1 MDVCQRQVFPEDVL
15 HALATLETFR
25 HLAAAGID
33 NELGL
38 EAGTIRQLARLDAS
52 TTRDM
57 KSGNDKHQD
66 HSTGEPRN
74 RRDSV
79 VLSDVEVNL
88 DGKVPARAKFN
99 SNETMFDV
107 SDGQVVWTRPSY

>member
-1 MDVCQRQVFPEDVL
+1 MDVSQRQVFPEDVL

-52 TTRDM
+52 TIRDM

-66 HSTGEPRN
+66 ATGEPRN

-107 SDGQVVWTRPSY
+107 SD